1 MNTKND
7 YLSPHNRFNTLPE
20 QYRGTESSE
29 VSEKTNNLQ
38 SVKEIIKSL
47 DGLVSNMTSG
57 TARVVES
64 TGNVKTAMKRLEN
77 EMEAFII
84 SAQKDAYLYEKSLGV
99 WEKQLDRIQDRIDQ
113 AMTKVLNLADGDFNQ
128 ETVQKQKMLMDA
140 LTQINDSFNTMVVKL
155 MAR

>member
-7 YLSPHNRFNTLPE
+7 YLSPHNRFNTHPE

-38 SVKEIIKSL
+38 SVKDIIKSL